1 MSDKAFVDSNI
12 FLYAF
17 SDLDLAKQKIAGGI
31 VSQENCVISGQ
42 VLNEV
47 SNNLLKKLY
56 FKNREVALFIESA
69 YSRYW
74 VADVGKDTFLKAC
87 ELRESVVVK

>member
-1 MSDKAFVDSNI
+1 MNDKVFVDSNI

-17 SDLDLAKQKIAGGI
+17 SDLDLEKQKIAGEI

-47 SNNLLKKLY
+47 SNNLIKKLL
-56 FKNREVALFIESA
+56 FKNNEVCKFVESA

-74 VADVGKDTFLKAC
+74 VADLGKDTFLKAC
-87 ELRESVVVK
+87 DLREV